1 MLTYI
6 AICFVAV
13 GCLHLPSGVCHGFLA
28 KAMVLGFCQTS
39 AGKCMH
45 HPTEKELA
53 IVSRT
58 LHNGIVYQQFNK
70 ITGFQLYKLTKT
82 EQLTVNHSLRMWSKF
97 QYQSVVNNLIAF
109 V

>member
-1 MLTYI
+1 
-6 AICFVAV
+6 
-13 GCLHLPSGVCHGFLA
+13 
-28 KAMVLGFCQTS
+28 
-39 AGKCMH
+39 MH

-58 LHNGIVYQQFNK
+58 LHNGIVYQQLNK
-70 ITGFQLYKLTKT
+70 ITGFQLYKLIIT
-82 EQLTVNHSLRMWSKF
+82 EQLTVNYSLRMWSKF